1 MKLLRSD
8 WWQRRIPDIGL
19 AALRF
24 PLAVTLAAAF
34 TFYKLGHETP
44 GEAELRVLGA
54 LAASFLWVAAADLY
68 VEANAR
74 SQAAR
79 IALWLCG
86 IVVIAL
92 LFKFSSEIW
101 FFPPLLI
108 GALLLLVGLAAHLGQ
123 GESNSAFWLFN
134 HRLWLGALLALAGG
148 VLLGAGLSAIHATL
162 NLLFG
167 LGLSSRWLERIWTVS
182 LGLVAPVSF
191 LAFVPRRFTDKI
203 TEREEQDF
211 TMRAAAALVKFV
223 LVPLLLVYTAILYAY
238 ALKIALAW
246 ELPKGTLAS
255 MVVAYLFVGA
265 VTLLFGY
272 PSRDTGG
279 PLVHFFW
286 RQWVVLVALPV
297 VLLFIA
303 ASRRIADY
311 GLTEGRYLI
320 VLAGIWALILA
331 GMRLA
336 KGPDVD
342 LRLLPGVLALLFVA
356 ASFGPGGAIGFSVMS
371 QRAEL
376 ASILAAKGMFADGK
390 FVPAPPGEKN
400 PLGQDAARAHA
411 IEWYLNTHRSL
422 AMLSPWFE
430 GQPDD
435 PFAPGKSPE
444 ETVRELLAAL
454 GLTPTLRSGADAL
467 VFNHYADRPAV
478 VSLGAKARMVG
489 PLVFQTGPRPLPIR
503 AQTVEVEGF
512 GPVEIE
518 LGGNAL
524 DIRLKGGE
532 RLSFELAE
540 AVREIDRRRS
550 QPTEDSSPIALKA
563 ASGGLSATLLI
574 DHLAGTYEDADFILA
589 SLRSW
594 LVLDRAD

>member
-1 MKLLRSD
+1 MNVLRSS
-8 WWQRRIPDIGL
+8 WWQRRVPDIGL
-19 AALRF
+19 AAMRF

-34 TFYKLGHETP
+34 TFYRLGHENP

-54 LAASFLWVAAADLY
+54 LGASLLWVVAADLY

-74 SQAAR
+74 SQAVR

-86 IVVIAL
+86 IAVIAL

-101 FFPPLLI
+101 LFPPLLI
-108 GALLLLVGLAAHLGQ
+108 GALLLLVGLAAHLGPR
-123 GESNSAFWLFN
+123 ESNSAFWLFN

-167 LGLSSRWLERIWTVS
+167 LGLSSRWLERIWTLS
-182 LGLVAPVSF
+182 LCLVAPVSF
-191 LAFVPRRFTDKI
+191 LAFAPRRFDDKI

-246 ELPKGTLAS
+246 ELPKGTLAA

-272 PSRDTGG
+272 PSRDSGG
-279 PLVHFFW
+279 KLLGFFW
-286 RQWVVLVALPV
+286 RHWVLLVALPV

-303 ASRRIADY
+303 VSRRIADY
-311 GLTEGRYLI
+311 GLTEERYLI
-320 VLAGIWALILA
+320 VLAGVWALILA
-331 GMRLA
+331 GVRIA
-336 KGPDVD
+336 KGPDFD
-342 LRLLPGVLALLFVA
+342 LRLLPGVLALLLFA

-371 QRAEL
+371 QRAQL
-376 ASILAAKGMFADGK
+376 AAILAERNMLVGGK
-390 FVPAPPGEKN
+390 FVPAPPGTSN

-411 IEWYLNTHRSL
+411 IEWYLNTHQSL
-422 AMLSPWFE
+422 AVLAPWFE

-435 PFAPGKSPE
+435 PFAPGKTRE
-444 ETVRELLAAL
+444 ETVRELLTAL

-467 VFNHYADRPAV
+467 VFNHYADKPAV
-478 VSLGAKARMVG
+478 VNLGAKARMIG
-489 PLVFQTGPRPLPIR
+489 PVVFQTGPRPLPIP
-503 AQTVEVEGF
+503 AQTVEVE
-512 GPVEIE
+512 
-518 LGGNAL
+518 
-524 DIRLKGGE
+524 
-532 RLSFELAE
+532 
-540 AVREIDRRRS
+540 
-550 QPTEDSSPIALKA
+550 
-563 ASGGLSATLLI
+563 
-574 DHLAGTYEDADFILA
+574 
-589 SLRSW
+589 
-594 LVLDRAD
+594 